1 MCRLYVAVN
10 DEKGNKIHRH
20 GSNNWDNINR
30 EFIDCL
36 LNYKNNYGYVIEVR
50 KRKSRKLYKS
60 YTITV
65 NVGSEFITHILNWE
79 ISEGKHCKK
88 VRYWDECDD
97 ECYWCRFEFKNRRLK
112 QLDEMFCTRSE

>member
-1 MCRLYVAVN
+1 M
-10 DEKGNKIHRH
+10 
-20 GSNNWDNINR
+20 
-30 EFIDCL
+30 
-36 LNYKNNYGYVIEVR
+36 IEVR

-65 NVGSEFITHILNWE
+65 AVGSEFITHILNWE

-88 VRYWDECDD
+88 VRYWDSCDD

-112 QLDEMFCTRSE
+112 QLDEMFCTRSV